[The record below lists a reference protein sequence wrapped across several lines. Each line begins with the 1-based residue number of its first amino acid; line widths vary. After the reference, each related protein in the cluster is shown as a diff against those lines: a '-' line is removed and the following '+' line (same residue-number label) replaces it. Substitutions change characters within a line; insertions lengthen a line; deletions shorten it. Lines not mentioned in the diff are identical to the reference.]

1 MDNRGAKAI
10 SKKMLDGIFTVFA
23 AVSVVFF
30 SLRLAA
36 GDPLEI
42 LLSQGLATR
51 AQIEELRVA
60 LGLDRPLFSQYL
72 DFLRSL
78 LRGDLGKSLYTGRP
92 VISLIKE
99 QYPQTIELAFS
110 ALLFAIG
117 LGLVL
122 GVAGA
127 ILKQSHIGKIAE
139 FIANVG
145 ISLPVSFTGILALFL
160 WLQALHWATLEAL
173 LLSLKDLL
181 LPALILG
188 FASAGALAKVVQ
200 SGLAGSLREP
210 YMLAARAR
218 GIRPRW
224 RFIWHAL
231 RPSLPPVLSIAALEA
246 AFLFSGTVITETVFA
261 RPGLGRMLV
270 NAILQGDYA
279 IVQGIVVLA
288 AALYVFTQ
296 ALSEILSIIL
306 DPRLARQQ

>member
-10 SKKMLDGIFTVFA
+10 SKKILDGIFTVFA

-99 QYPQTIELAFS
+99 QYPQTIELAFT

>member
-122 GVAGA
+122 GVA
-127 ILKQSHIGKIAE
+127 
-139 FIANVG
+139 
-145 ISLPVSFTGILALFL
+145 
-160 WLQALHWATLEAL
+160 
-173 LLSLKDLL
+173 
-181 LPALILG
+181 
-188 FASAGALAKVVQ
+188 
-200 SGLAGSLREP
+200 
-210 YMLAARAR
+210 
-218 GIRPRW
+218 
-224 RFIWHAL
+224 
-231 RPSLPPVLSIAALEA
+231 
-246 AFLFSGTVITETVFA
+246 
-261 RPGLGRMLV
+261 
-270 NAILQGDYA
+270 
-279 IVQGIVVLA
+279 
-288 AALYVFTQ
+288 
-296 ALSEILSIIL
+296 
-306 DPRLARQQ
+306 